1 MLYIALTYLNN
12 TSLRDEERGNDFRAS
27 SFNDMSSD
35 LDQEDDFNSSNDSWD
50 QEPPPQPSARRPRRG
65 KRPRG

>member
-1 MLYIALTYLNN
+1 
-12 TSLRDEERGNDFRAS
+12 
-27 SFNDMSSD
+27 MSSD
-35 LDQEDDFNSSNDSWD
+35 LDQEDDFNSNNDNWD